1 MPEQKL
7 VQGSFLSWKGLRFL
21 GPLIL
26 RNFLNELFENI
37 LYGNM
42 LHYSFPP
49 GQSVKVGLAVGQGL
63 GRLAAPW
70 ARWELLSIQG
80 GHEL

>member
-1 MPEQKL
+1 M
-7 VQGSFLSWKGLRFL
+7 RFL
-21 GPLIL
+21 GLLTL

-49 GQSVKVGLAVGQGL
+49 GVKVGLAVGQGL